1 MLLDGGSGLL
11 EGTVGSVWDSHQE
24 ILGWGAAS
32 IFVVNHLGTVD
43 ENDAEVLLE
52 CCVVLVAL
60 LERVEL
66 LGNLFFELSW
76 LLLVFLD
83 YLFSFIEHVCY
94 TC

>member
-1 MLLDGGSGLL
+1 MLLNGGSGFL
-11 EGTVGSVWDSHQE
+11 EGSKGSVWNSHQE

-32 IFVVNHLGTVD
+32 IFVVNHMGTVD

-60 LERVEL
+60 ELVEL
-66 LGNLFFELSW
+66 LGNLLFELSW